1 MSKIKCNIKINM
13 RSSVSSCVY
22 TAQGE
27 LVCQNVKRSRTVVEP
42 FIRAGTRDALVEN
55 FETEEFGA
63 VNMRPNVQQSGA
75 PDLLSEHV
83 INNAIKN
90 KCSILVDKQKG
101 IQIVCPNMTVDNQI
115 AQ

>member
-1 MSKIKCNIKINM
+1 M
-13 RSSVSSCVY
+13 Y

-27 LVCQNVKRSRTVVEP
+27 LVCQKVNRSRTVVEP

-63 VNMRPNVQQSGA
+63 VNMRPNAPQTGT
-75 PDLLSEHV
+75 PDLLSDQV

-101 IQIVCPNMTVDNQI
+101 VQIVCPNMPVDN
-115 AQ
+115 ATA